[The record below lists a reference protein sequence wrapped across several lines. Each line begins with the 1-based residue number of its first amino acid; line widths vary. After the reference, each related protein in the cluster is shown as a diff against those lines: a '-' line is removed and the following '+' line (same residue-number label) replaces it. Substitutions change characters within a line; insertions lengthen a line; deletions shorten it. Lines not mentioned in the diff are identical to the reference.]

1 MVYLK
6 PAPFYKRNQAQ
17 KRLGQ
22 PPTVVRRM
30 QSGETRLIQLTTDC
44 DSSQLVIMFAMLR
57 IPVTTASRNY
67 EAVIDHGLL
76 PRAGE
81 IVREAAGGNST
92 SFVITVPPVRRRWG
106 KVLLHSLAK
115 AGFSAK
121 FVEMSDG
128 ERFKRLASVEKLAD
142 DLVKLGA
149 DRKAIVVAFG
159 GGVVGDVAGM
169 LASIYMRGVQLVQI
183 PTTVQAQLDAAIGGK
198 TGVNLKSGKNLLG
211 TFYQPAVVII
221 DPATLST
228 LPQREFRA
236 GMYEALKCGVIGNPE
251 LFARLEQSSIKS
263 LRKDQ
268 ELLTWAIAESVKLK
282 AQVVSADEKEGGM
295 RRVLNFGH
303 TLGHALE
310 TATSYRKFLHG
321 EAVAWGMIAAASIA
335 EEMRF
340 SHNGIFDLVR
350 DASLAWGRL
359 PNVNLTTAK
368 AMSLIR
374 SDKKTESG
382 VLNFV
387 LPKAIGKVEIV
398 SRVPET
404 AVASALAEIRRL
416 SRE

>member
-1 MVYLK
+1 
-6 PAPFYKRNQAQ
+6 
-17 KRLGQ
+17 
-22 PPTVVRRM
+22 
-30 QSGETRLIQLTTDC
+30 
-44 DSSQLVIMFAMLR
+44 
-57 IPVTTASRNY
+57 
-67 EAVIDHGLL
+67 
-76 PRAGE
+76 
-81 IVREAAGGNST
+81 VREAVGRNSPV
-92 SFVITVPPVRRRWG
+92 FVITVPPVRRHWG
-106 KVLLHSLAK
+106 KLLLRSLAG

-128 ERFKRLASVEKLAD
+128 ERFKRLATVEKLAD

-149 DRKAIVVAFG
+149 DRTAIVIAFG

-211 TFYQPAVVII
+211 TFYQPAVVLI
-221 DPATLST
+221 DPALLST
-228 LPQREFRA
+228 LPEREFRA

-251 LFARLEQSSIKS
+251 LFERLEHCSIKS

-268 ELLTWAIAESVKLK
+268 ELLTWALAESVKLK
-282 AQVVSADEKEGGM
+282 AQVVSADEKEGGV

-310 TATSYRKFLHG
+310 TATSYRQFLHG
-321 EAVAWGMIAAASIA
+321 EAVSWGMIAAAKIA

-340 SHNGIFDLVR
+340 SQNGLFDRVR
-350 DASLAWGRL
+350 DASLGWGSL
-359 PNVNLTTAK
+359 PNVNLTASK

-382 VLNFV
+382 VVNFV
-387 LPKAIGKVEIV
+387 LPKEIGKVEV
-398 SRVPET
+398 VNQVPE
-404 AVASALAEIRRL
+404 AVVASALAEIRRL

>member
-1 MVYLK
+1 M
-6 PAPFYKRNQAQ
+6 AD
-17 KRLGQ
+17 G
-22 PPTVVRRM
+22 
-30 QSGETRLIQLTTDC
+30 C
-44 DSSQLVIMFAMLR
+44 QLVIMFAMLR
-57 IPVTTASRNY
+57 IPITTASRNY
-67 EAVIDHGLL
+67 EAVIEHGLL
-76 PRAGE
+76 SGAGE
-81 IVREAAGGNST
+81 ILRNLLSAT
-92 SFVITVPPVRRRWG
+92 SPVFVITVPPVHRRWG
-106 KVLLHSLAK
+106 KALLKSLAG
-115 AGFSAK
+115 AGFIPK

-149 DRKAIVVAFG
+149 DRKAIVIAFG

-169 LASIYMRGVQLVQI
+169 LASVYMRGVQLVQI

-228 LPQREFRA
+228 LPEREFRA
-236 GMYEALKCGVIGNPE
+236 GMYEAIKCGVIGNPE
-251 LFARLEQSSIKS
+251 LFERLEQSSIKS
-263 LRKDQ
+263 LRKDR

-282 AQVVSADEKEGGM
+282 AQVVSADEKEGGV

-310 TATSYRKFLHG
+310 TATSYRQFLHG
-321 EAVAWGMIAAASIA
+321 EAVAWGMIAAARIA

-340 SHNGIFDLVR
+340 SHNGTFARVR
-350 DASLAWGRL
+350 DASLAWGPL
-359 PNVNLTTAK
+359 PNVSLTASK

-382 VLNFV
+382 VVNFV
-387 LPKAIGKVEIV
+387 LPKEIGKVEV
-398 SRVPET
+398 VGRVPET
-404 AVASALAEIRRL
+404 LVASGLAEIRRL